1 MLTVGLFYRMD
12 VNSMKSHEDKRKKQL
27 NDLLSA
33 KNDRL
38 ARFGPYMPTLLQHI
52 EERYRRG
59 EFHQKPRGPLG
70 ETWHGSVE
78 LLLRLNSV
86 KKYIINNWLKNTWL
100 DKI

>member
-1 MLTVGLFYRMD
+1 MALNCVKLLTVVLFYRMD

-70 ETWHGSVE
+70 ET
-78 LLLRLNSV
+78 
-86 KKYIINNWLKNTWL
+86 
-100 DKI
+100 